1 MFFAKLKKRTNIT
14 EKLLSGV
21 KKLNAKKGA
30 VCAVGYPTNEKGLST
45 PEPAY
50 YEKASVIQVAI
61 ANNYGFDNVPARPF
75 MELASKNM
83 QEGYKNTLKATH
95 KKLIS
100 GEAELSKV
108 LDLCGLQ
115 AEEAVRKSIMEG
127 DWEPNSPETI
137 AKKGSDRPLVDT
149 GTLRKRVTH
158 VVR

>member
-1 MFFAKLKKRTNIT
+1 MFFAKLKKHTRIT

-21 KKLNAKKGA
+21 KKLKTEKT
-30 VCAVGYPTNEKGLST
+30 VCAVGYPVNEKGLTT

-50 YEKASVIQVAI
+50 DDKASVIQVAI

-75 MELASKNM
+75 MDLAAKNM
-83 QEGYKNTLKATH
+83 QEDYKKTLKATH

-100 GEAELSKV
+100 GEARLDKV

-115 AEEAVRKSIMEG
+115 AEEAVRKAIMEG
-127 DWEPNSPETI
+127 NWEPNSPETV